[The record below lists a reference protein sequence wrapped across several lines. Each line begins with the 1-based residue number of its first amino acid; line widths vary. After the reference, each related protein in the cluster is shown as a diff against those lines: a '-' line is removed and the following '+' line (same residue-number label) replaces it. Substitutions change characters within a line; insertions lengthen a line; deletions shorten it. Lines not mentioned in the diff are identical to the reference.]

1 MMKTADNMNV
11 DRHVSEKLATSGFRH
26 TGQRRHV
33 YEVLSQKLD
42 HPTAEE
48 VFIRAKKRMPD
59 ISLATVY
66 NCLDALVRSG
76 LVRQVQLERGATR
89 FCSNME
95 EHAHYHCDKCG
106 AVFDVALVANS
117 AAVPRPKGFQ
127 VDHYD
132 IAVHGLCADCAKKKQ
147 DLKR

>member
-1 MMKTADNMNV
+1 MKSAEHTNL
-11 DRHVSEKLATSGFRH
+11 DRHVSEKLATSGFRL

-33 YEVLSQKLD
+33 YEVLSRQLD

-48 VFIRAKKRMPD
+48 VFIRARKGMAD

-66 NCLDALVRSG
+66 NCLDALVQSG

-95 EHAHYHCDKCG
+95 EHAHYFCDKCG
-106 AVFDVALVANS
+106 AVFDVGLAADS
-117 AAVPRPKGFQ
+117 AVLPSPKGFKI
-127 VDHYD
+127 DRCE
-132 IAVHGLCADCAKKKQ
+132 IAVHGLCADCAKKK
-147 DLKR
+147 